1 MEDRGRSFTDDNKKI
16 RTIFSVCVVLSSVVC
31 LFSF

>member
-1 MEDRGRSFTDDNKKI
+1 MEGAFFTDDYKKI